1 MPTCTEASV
10 AVFLPD
16 PLRAHVRHVLIKEK
30 EVLIA
35 RSWEELNSMI
45 RDNPVKAV
53 VLDPAADGVMNINA
67 VATLLAKYPSLPVVA
82 YVMLNQASFNA
93 VAQLSRQGLENVV
106 LHRLEDAPERFRATL
121 ERATTNPLAS
131 QALNALRPQ
140 INRLP
145 VKLAQAVDEMFTSP
159 HRYVRASDLA
169 LTAQMSSVRLYRNFG
184 VAGLGSPKKLLIAA
198 KLLRGY
204 GYLKDPGYSI
214 AEVSRKLG
222 YRNPRIFGEHCK
234 DVFGLRPTRV
244 RTHLGPDAVIGR
256 LVAWLQPGRGE
267 SSLDHPNLEVIAE
280 RAARVTKQKYDAERA
295 AW

>member
-1 MPTCTEASV
+1 MPTSSQPSV

-16 PLRAHVRHVLIKEK
+16 RLRAHVRHVLIKEK
-30 EVLIA
+30 EILIA
-35 RSWEELNSMI
+35 RSWDELNSII
-45 RDNPVKAV
+45 RENPVKAV
-53 VLDPAADGVMNINA
+53 ILDPAADGVMNINA
-67 VATLLAKYPSLPVVA
+67 VATLLAKYPSLPFVA
-82 YVMLNQASFNA
+82 YVVLNQASFSA
-93 VAQLSRQGLENVV
+93 VAQLSRHGLENVV

-121 ERATTNPLAS
+121 EKATTNPLAL
-131 QALNALRPQ
+131 QALSALRPQ

-145 VKLAQAVDEMFTSP
+145 VRLAQAVDEMFTSP

-184 VAGLGSPKKLLIAA
+184 VAELGSPKKLLIAA

-244 RTHLGPDAVIGR
+244 RTHLDPDAVIER
-256 LVAWLQPGRGE
+256 LVAWLQPWRAKKQPGHAK
-267 SSLDHPNLEVIAE
+267 LVVAE
-280 RAARVTKQKYDAERA
+280 RATTVKKSAHDAEPA
-295 AW
+295 PW

>member
-1 MPTCTEASV
+1 MPSTQASI

-16 PLRAHVRHVLIKEK
+16 RLRAHVRHVLIKEK
-30 EVLIA
+30 DVLFA
-35 RSWEELNSMI
+35 SSWNELDFII
-45 RDNPVKAV
+45 RENPVKAV
-53 VLDPAADGVMNINA
+53 VLDPSADGVMNVNA
-67 VATLLAKYPSLPVVA
+67 VATLLSKYPSLPIVA
-82 YVMLNQASFNA
+82 YVVLNQASFNA
-93 VAQLSRQGLENVV
+93 IAHLSREGLENVV

-121 ERATTNPLAS
+121 EKATTNPLAL
-131 QALNALRPQ
+131 QALSALRPQ

-145 VKLAQAVDEMFTSP
+145 VRLAQAVDEMFTSP

-169 LTAQMSSVRLYRNFG
+169 LTAQMSSVRLYRNFSL
-184 VAGLGSPKKLLIAA
+184 AELGSPKKLLIAA

-214 AEVSRKLG
+214 ADVAKKLG

-244 RTHLGPDAVIGR
+244 RTHLDADGVIER
-256 LVAWLQPGRGE
+256 LVAWLRAGAGE
-267 SSLDHPNLEVIAE
+267 DDLDHPSLMLG
-280 RAARVTKQKYDAERA
+280 ARRGAPLKKQTDDAERA